1 MKLRSL
7 SREWRIV
14 RAPRPVPGDRPR
26 GLRASQLHPRGIKT
40 PPLQL
45 SNVEIEKL
53 YRRLTA
59 AADKFWPMRSRDDRA
74 DSVSRT
80 VCEALERLK
89 KNEKH
94 TISWWAKY
102 MWGTSITAFNK
113 NREDPYSEAEIDLW
127 IRSTPAT
134 QDSYIEGRQTLAL
147 CNFLPE
153 PNRTVM
159 FLRAD
164 GANPIEI
171 ADETDLSVDR
181 VLRILSESR
190 KYLEDGGAY
199 LDTSE
204 STRNRERA

>member
-14 RAPRPVPGDRPR
+14 RAPRPKPWDRR
-26 GLRASQLHPRGIKT
+26 GLRASQLHPKGIKT
-40 PPLQL
+40 SPLQL
-45 SNVEIEKL
+45 SDTEIKKL
-53 YRRLTA
+53 YVRLHA

-74 DSVSRT
+74 DSVSST

-102 MWGTSITAFNK
+102 MWGTNITAFRK

-127 IRSTPAT
+127 TTSTPAT
-134 QDSYIEGRQTLAL
+134 QDRYIEAHQTLAL

-153 PNRTVM
+153 PNRTIM

-164 GANPIEI
+164 GANPLEI
-171 ADETDLSVDR
+171 ADEAGLPVDR
-181 VLRILSESR
+181 VIHILSDSR
-190 KYLEDGGAY
+190 KYLSDGGAY
-199 LDTSE
+199 LDTSQATQ
-204 STRNRERA
+204 SRAEK